1 MIGIGNGDFDGAVTL
16 RWTCRTEKGF
26 RTISKFENQNLR
38 YGGVIE
44 YEGEY
49 YYIYLHRNY
58 NLKNFDGF
66 VIHKLGERAKEE
78 TLKVCY
84 WSGKYIWKYYYQTN
98 MEIPVYI
105 RKSNFIPSNYSF
117 TWHLRVRFFMEDPIK
132 ENIKELEEMRIGREA
147 ALSYHLKL
155 VQMWFEE
162 RKDMDFPNLSLYG
175 L

>member
-98 MEIPVYI
+98 MEIPVY
-105 RKSNFIPSNYSF
+105 K
-117 TWHLRVRFFMEDPIK
+117 
-132 ENIKELEEMRIGREA
+132 
-147 ALSYHLKL
+147 
-155 VQMWFEE
+155 
-162 RKDMDFPNLSLYG
+162 
-175 L
+175 